1 MPDESGYRRRL
12 SLFDSTMVV
21 IGGIIGAGIFLS
33 PAIVAQRVDRPSQVL
48 TAWVVGGAVALIGAL
63 CFAELGARRPLAG
76 GGYVYLRET
85 MGELPAFLYGWTQ
98 LVVINSGGIA
108 AVAITFAGY
117 ACGLLGLG
125 ERGIKPLAVTAILVL
140 SIVNYLGIRPGSITQ
155 NILTIL
161 KLLALAGVIGAG
173 IWALTG
179 GATELGGVVEQ
190 QPADGAGMWKLL
202 GIALIPVLFS
212 YGGWQHAN
220 HIGGEIRSPGKNLPR
235 ALLLGVATVVLF
247 YVLTNIAYLSA
258 LGVEGLAASS
268 TPAADTLVKMVGPVG
283 GKLIGLGIVFSTLG
297 FVNLVIL
304 AAPRIYQTMAADG
317 LFFGRVAQ
325 IHPRYHTPSGAIVF
339 QGIWAA
345 VLALSGTYAQLLDYV
360 VFGDWIFFGLVVATL
375 FFYRRRTDG
384 GDSDFRAPGYPL
396 TPMIFVATAVYVV
409 ISSILWNPLNALLGA
424 GLIALG
430 VPVFLFWRR
439 RRG

>member
-1 MPDESGYRRRL
+1 ML
-12 SLFDSTMVV
+12 
-21 IGGIIGAGIFLS
+21 
-33 PAIVAQRVDRPSQVL
+33 
-48 TAWVVGGAVALIGAL
+48 AWVVGGAVALIGAL
-63 CFAELGARRPLAG
+63 CFGELGARRPLAG

-85 MGELPAFLYGWTQ
+85 FGELPAFLYGWTQ
-98 LVVINSGGIA
+98 LLVINSGGIA
-108 AVAITFAGY
+108 AVAIIFAGY
-117 ACGLLGLG
+117 ACGLLGFG
-125 ERGIKPLAVTAILVL
+125 ERGTKPLAVTAIVVL

-173 IWALTG
+173 VWALTG
-179 GATELGGVVEQ
+179 GPTELGGEIERQ
-190 QPADGAGMWKLL
+190 SSDDAGMWKLL

-258 LGVEGLAASS
+258 LGVDGLAASS
-268 TPAADTLVKMVGPVG
+268 TPAADTMLR
-283 GKLIGLGIVFSTLG
+283 VFSTLG

-317 LFFGRVAQ
+317 LFFGWVAR
-325 IHPRYHTPSGAIVF
+325 IHPRYRTPSGAIVF

-345 VLALSGTYAQLLDYV
+345 ALALSGTYAQLLDYV

-375 FFYRRRTDG
+375 FVYRRSNGGQPTD
-384 GDSDFRAPGYPL
+384 FHTPGYPL
-396 TPMIFVATAVYVV
+396 TPLIFVVTAAYVV
-409 ISSILWNPLNALLGA
+409 VSSILWNPMNALLGA
-424 GLIALG
+424 SLIALG
-430 VPVFLFWRR
+430 IPVFLFWRR

>member
-1 MPDESGYRRRL
+1 M
-12 SLFDSTMVV
+12 MVV

-33 PAIVAQRVDRPSQVL
+33 PSIVAQRVDRPGQIML
-48 TAWVVGGAVALIGAL
+48 AWVVGGAVALIGAL
-63 CFAELGARRPLAG
+63 CFG
-76 GGYVYLRET
+76 T
-85 MGELPAFLYGWTQ
+85 FGELPAFLYGWTQ
-98 LVVINSGGIA
+98 LLVINSGGIA
-108 AVAITFAGY
+108 AVAIIFAGY

-125 ERGIKPLAVTAILVL
+125 ERGIKPLAVTAIVVL
-140 SIVNYLGIRPGSITQ
+140 SIVNYRGIRPGSITQ

-179 GATELGGVVEQ
+179 GPAELGGEIERQ
-190 QPADGAGMWKLL
+190 SSDDAGMWKLL

-258 LGVEGLAASS
+258 
-268 TPAADTLVKMVGPVG
+268 
-283 GKLIGLGIVFSTLG
+283 VFSTLG

-317 LFFGRVAQ
+317 LFFGWVAR
-325 IHPRYHTPSGAIVF
+325 IHPRYRTPSGAIVF

-345 VLALSGTYAQLLDYV
+345 ALALSGTYAQLLDYV

-375 FFYRRRTDG
+375 FVYRRSNGGQPTD
-384 GDSDFRAPGYPL
+384 FHTPGYPL
-396 TPMIFVATAVYVV
+396 TPLIFVVTAAYVV
-409 ISSILWNPLNALLGA
+409 VSSILWNPMNALLGA
-424 GLIALG
+424 SLIALG
-430 VPVFLFWRR
+430 IPVFLFWRR

>member
-1 MPDESGYRRRL
+1 MTTESGYRRRL

-33 PAIVAQRVDRPSQVL
+33 PSIVAQRVDRPGQIML
-48 TAWVVGGAVALIGAL
+48 AWVVGGAVALVGAL
-63 CFAELGARRPLAG
+63 CFGELGARRPLAG

-85 MGELPAFLYGWTQ
+85 FGELPAFLYGWTQ
-98 LVVINSGGIA
+98 LLVINSGGIA
-108 AVAITFAGY
+108 AVAIIFAGY

-125 ERGIKPLAVTAILVL
+125 ERGIKPLAVTAIVVL

-173 IWALTG
+173 LWALAG
-179 GATELGGVVEQ
+179 EPAELGGAIEHHSS
-190 QPADGAGMWKLL
+190 DDAGMWKLL

-235 ALLLGVATVVLF
+235 ALLLGVATVVFF
-247 YVLTNIAYLSA
+247 YVLTNVAYLSA
-258 LGVEGLAASS
+258 LGVDGLAASS
-268 TPAADTLVKMVGPVG
+268 TPAADTLVRMVGPAG
-283 GKLIGLGIVFSTLG
+283 GKLISLGIVFSTLG

-317 LFFGRVAQ
+317 LFFGWVAQ
-325 IHPRYHTPSGAIVF
+325 IHPRYRTPSGAIVF
-339 QGIWAA
+339 QGTWAA
-345 VLALSGTYAQLLDYV
+345 ALALSGTYAQLLDYV

-375 FFYRRRTDG
+375 FVYRRRQDGNVTD
-384 GDSDFRAPGYPL
+384 FQTPGYPL
-396 TPMIFVATAVYVV
+396 TPLIFVATAAYVV
-409 ISSILWNPLNALLGA
+409 VSSILWNPLNALLGA
-424 GLIALG
+424 SLIALG
-430 VPVFLFWRR
+430 IPVFLFWRR

>member
-1 MPDESGYRRRL
+1 M
-12 SLFDSTMVV
+12 MVV

-33 PAIVAQRVDRPSQVL
+33 PSIVAQRVDRPGQIML
-48 TAWVVGGAVALIGAL
+48 AWVVGGAVALIGAL
-63 CFAELGARRPLAG
+63 CFGELGARRPLAG

-85 MGELPAFLYGWTQ
+85 FGELPAFLYGWTQ
-98 LVVINSGGIA
+98 LLVINSGGIA
-108 AVAITFAGY
+108 AVAIIFAGY
-117 ACGLLGLG
+117 ACGLLGL
-125 ERGIKPLAVTAILVL
+125 EDRGIKPLAVTAIVVL
-140 SIVNYLGIRPGSITQ
+140 SIVNYRGIRPGSITQ

-179 GATELGGVVEQ
+179 GPAELGGEIERQ
-190 QPADGAGMWKLL
+190 SSDDAGMWKLL

-258 LGVEGLAASS
+258 LGVDGLAASS
-268 TPAADTLVKMVGPVG
+268 TPAADTMLRMVGPVG
-283 GKLIGLGIVFSTLG
+283 GKLIGVGIVFSTLG

-317 LFFGRVAQ
+317 LFFGWVA
-325 IHPRYHTPSGAIVF
+325 
-339 QGIWAA
+339 
-345 VLALSGTYAQLLDYV
+345 
-360 VFGDWIFFGLVVATL
+360 GDWIFFGLVVATL
-375 FFYRRRTDG
+375 FVYRRSNGGQPTD
-384 GDSDFRAPGYPL
+384 FHTPGYPL
-396 TPMIFVATAVYVV
+396 TPLIFVVTAAYVV
-409 ISSILWNPLNALLGA
+409 VSSILWNPMNALLGA
-424 GLIALG
+424 SLIALG
-430 VPVFLFWRR
+430 IPVFLFWRR

>member
-1 MPDESGYRRRL
+1 
-12 SLFDSTMVV
+12 V
-21 IGGIIGAGIFLS
+21 
-33 PAIVAQRVDRPSQVL
+33 
-48 TAWVVGGAVALIGAL
+48 
-63 CFAELGARRPLAG
+63 
-76 GGYVYLRET
+76 
-85 MGELPAFLYGWTQ
+85 
-98 LVVINSGGIA
+98 
-108 AVAITFAGY
+108 
-117 ACGLLGLG
+117 
-125 ERGIKPLAVTAILVL
+125 VL

-173 IWALTG
+173 VWALTG
-179 GATELGGVVEQ
+179 GPTELGGEIERQ
-190 QPADGAGMWKLL
+190 SSDDAGMWKLL

-258 LGVEGLAASS
+258 LGVDGLAASS
-268 TPAADTLVKMVGPVG
+268 TPAADTMVRMVGPVG
-283 GKLIGLGIVFSTLG
+283 GKLIGVGIVFSTLG

-317 LFFGRVAQ
+317 LFFGWVAR
-325 IHPRYHTPSGAIVF
+325 IHPRYRTPSGAIVF
-339 QGIWAA
+339 QGVWAA
-345 VLALSGTYAQLLDYV
+345 VLALTGTYAQLLDYV

-375 FFYRRRTDG
+375 FVYRRRNGGEPTD
-384 GDSDFRAPGYPL
+384 FHTPGYPL
-396 TPMIFVATAVYVV
+396 TPLIFVVTSAYVV
-409 ISSILWNPLNALLGA
+409 VSSILWNPMNALLGA
-424 GLIALG
+424 SLIALG
-430 VPVFLFWRR
+430 IPVFLFWRR